1 MATGRGT
8 RATSVGTPS
17 LYRQKATQSSASVG
31 SLLVCGASFTPKTT
45 VKDVLT
51 LVQDYDNHRNIYK
64 PEVIASR
71 LISHRGSDFQIYLRL
86 PKKPSATVDC
96 ELDRFSLLLQPA
108 PDRFSRALIEL

>member
-1 MATGRGT
+1 M
-8 RATSVGTPS
+8 
-17 LYRQKATQSSASVG
+17 
-31 SLLVCGASFTPKTT
+31 VCGASFTPKTT

-64 PEVIASR
+64 PEVIAAR
-71 LISHRGSDFQIYLRL
+71 LISHRGSDFRIYLRL

-108 PDRFSRALIEL
+108 PDRFSRVLIEL